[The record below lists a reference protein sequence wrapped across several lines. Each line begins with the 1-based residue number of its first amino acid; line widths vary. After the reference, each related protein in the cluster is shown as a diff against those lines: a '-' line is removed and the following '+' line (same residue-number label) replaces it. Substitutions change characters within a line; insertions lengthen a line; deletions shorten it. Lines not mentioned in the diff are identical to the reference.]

1 MFYIQKIVNGAS
13 DRFCEFVAIEL
24 RVNIN
29 EGDTFQTLCHG
40 VSQCNNNQIVESM
53 MLTVLSEV
61 NDTKTVTC
69 KMLMKKS

>member
-1 MFYIQKIVNGAS
+1 
-13 DRFCEFVAIEL
+13 
-24 RVNIN
+24 
-29 EGDTFQTLCHG
+29 

-61 NDTKTVTC
+61 NATKTVTC